1 MLGDRPEW
9 VEPLCRI
16 VMIWRASG
24 KSPLQNFRDAAPD
37 LSDPSRL
44 RSLVC
49 DYLAVHPDLIDA
61 WQGYSYDK
69 RTSSGPYMDRKK
81 VGYFD
86 GEHDQDVRQYH
97 DRARAC
103 ADFVCREA
111 VAVLE
116 HQRPTPPAS
125 GGSWPF

>member
-16 VMIWRASG
+16 AMIWRASG
-24 KSPLQNFRDAAPD
+24 KSILENLRGAAPD

-61 WQGYSYDK
+61 W
-69 RTSSGPYMDRKK
+69 
-81 VGYFD
+81 
-86 GEHDQDVRQYH
+86 
-97 DRARAC
+97 
-103 ADFVCREA
+103 
-111 VAVLE
+111 
-116 HQRPTPPAS
+116 
-125 GGSWPF
+125 